1 MVESRDRFV
10 ASSLERTKHPSTASR
25 CCSKRGTLPEDRG
38 GATEGRIQAHVQA
51 VQGQSESA
59 EKRYKDVVDRLRRSG
74 AGVESDEEITVS
86 DFPWFTAINNVMR
99 DRAVTNPRNVIDSA
113 TPGPS
118 RVETE
123 AGDESEGD
131 YDAGMMTPDPTPT
144 RSRTLTSANSRSD
157 SPTDRAAS
165 PTDRTLPTDM
175 TDTPASRT
183 TTPVDKTTTPADRTT
198 APPKKKRKKVSKID
212 KAERATNELVEK
224 VLQQQA
230 EERKKADE
238 LERER
243 MKWEADKAKRESE
256 RDERFMDLLGHLVA
270 MIRPPQPHP
279 MQSVPPPIA
288 RNPPPMPRPVPSSL
302 EDPYGSMYHFPQSHE
317 EDDFD

>member
-1 MVESRDRFV
+1 M
-10 ASSLERTKHPSTASR
+10 KHATTASR
-25 CCSKRGTLPEDRG
+25 CCPKRGTLPEDRG
-38 GATEGRIQAHVQA
+38 GATEGRIRAHVQA

-59 EKRYKDVVDRLRRSG
+59 EKCYKDVVDRLRRTG

-123 AGDESEGD
+123 AGDESEED
-131 YDAGMMTPDPTPT
+131 YDAGIMTPDPTPT
-144 RSRTLTSANSRSD
+144 RSRTPTAANSRSD
-157 SPTDRAAS
+157 TPMDRAAS

-198 APPKKKRKKVSKID
+198 APSKKKIKKVSKID
-212 KAERATNELVEK
+212 
-224 VLQQQA
+224 
-230 EERKKADE
+230 
-238 LERER
+238 
-243 MKWEADKAKRESE
+243 SY
-256 RDERFMDLLGHLVA
+256 
-270 MIRPPQPHP
+270 
-279 MQSVPPPIA
+279 
-288 RNPPPMPRPVPSSL
+288 SSIGYICWCFIL
-302 EDPYGSMYHFPQSHE
+302 A
-317 EDDFD
+317 